1 MTQLETLIARVSQ
14 TTHGFTDIRRAADE
28 LEAQDSPADCLS
40 VAQALFAS
48 EVAQARMLAVF
59 LFGGLA
65 AKDTAQLAFL
75 REQVSC
81 DEDWRVQEILAQA
94 FDQSCKD
101 TGYEAALPT
110 IDVWLHDEHPNVRRA
125 VSEGLRIWTSR
136 PYFKAHPEAA
146 IDRLSLL
153 KADPSAYVRK
163 SAGNALRDISRKHAD
178 LVRAE
183 VSQWD
188 TSDKATHETYQLAAK
203 FLDKK

>member
-1 MTQLETLIARVSQ
+1 MTQLETLIARVAE

-28 LEAQDSPADCLS
+28 LEAQDSPEQRLS
-40 VAQALFAS
+40 LARALFAS

-65 AKDTAQLAFL
+65 AHDLSQLAFL
-75 REQVSC
+75 REQVSR

-94 FDQSCKD
+94 FDQYCKD

-110 IDVWLHDEHPNVRRA
+110 INAWLHDEHHNVRRA

-136 PYFKAHPEAA
+136 PYFKSHPEAA
-146 IDRLSLL
+146 IEHLRLLR
-153 KADPSAYVRK
+153 ADPSAYVRK

-178 LVRAE
+178 LIRVE

-188 TSDKATHETYQLAAK
+188 TGDKATRDTYQLATK
-203 FLDKK
+203 FLNQA